1 MGEAQFELATI
12 DYIIV
17 AVYFIGVM
25 IHGWWAGRGKSGAKD
40 YFLAGGKLPWYLI
53 GFSLLAS
60 QMSGSSFVGLM
71 GGTYAE
77 GMVMFNYEWTA
88 VIVLV
93 FFAVFMLPT
102 FLKAGLYTIPEY
114 LENRYSPNAKRAFS
128 LFTLLAIMFIDSAG
142 ALFAGGLVIT
152 SVIPVDLWV
161 AIAVL
166 AAVAG
171 VYTIMGGLSA
181 VVVTDTVQAILLM
194 LGAGLIFIIGLQE
207 VGGWGALFSELPDER
222 TQLYQPANDDFLPW
236 PGMIGVVLLGFY
248 YWTLNQFV
256 VQRTLGA
263 KSLDEGRKGALL
275 AGGLK
280 LLNLFLMI
288 IPGLIAFQLYPD
300 LETADL
306 AFPSLAFDLLPIG
319 LRGLIMTAL
328 IAALM
333 SSLDSALNAAG
344 TLVTMDFVKPAKPNL
359 SDETL
364 TKIGRVVTGIAMIV
378 AAVYAPLI
386 AGFESLFEYF
396 QSALAYVAPSIVA
409 VFLVGLFWRGA
420 SAPGAL
426 AGIGLGLV
434 VGVPI
439 FVTKEVLDVWSNLGL
454 PDIHFTI
461 MATIMFV
468 LGAALVAGV
477 SVITQQPAKDQIDKA
492 TIKMKEIRE
501 SLASEGD
508 PLWFDFR
515 VWSAVLLLI
524 TAGLVAWFWL

>member
-1 MGEAQFELATI
+1 MGDTKFELATI
-12 DYIIV
+12 DYVIV
-17 AVYFIGVM
+17 AVYLVGILF
-25 IHGWWAGRGKSGAKD
+25 HGWWVGRGRESSKD

-77 GMVMFNYEWTA
+77 GMTMFNYEWTA
-88 VIVLV
+88 VIVLL

-114 LENRYSPNAKRAFS
+114 LKNRYSPNTQRAFS
-128 LFTLLAIMFIDSAG
+128 LFTLLAILFIDSAG

-152 SVIPVDLWV
+152 SVVPVDLWQ

-166 AAVAG
+166 ALVAG

-194 LGAGLIFIIGLQE
+194 LGAGLIFIIGIQE
-207 VGGWGALFSELPDER
+207 VGGWGELFNTLPDEKTR
-222 TQLYQPANDDFLPW
+222 LHQPVDDDFLPW
-236 PGMIGVVLLGFY
+236 PGILGVILLGFY

-263 KSLDEGRKGALL
+263 KSLDEGRKGAML

-288 IPGLIAFQLYPD
+288 IPGLIAFQLYPNLD
-300 LETADL
+300 TPDL

-344 TLVTMDFVKPAKPNL
+344 TLVTMDFVKPMNPDMSDKNL
-359 SDETL
+359 TA
-364 TKIGRVVTGIAMIV
+364 TGRIVTGVAMVI
-378 AAVYAPLI
+378 AAVYAPMI

-396 QSALAYVAPSIVA
+396 QSALAYIAPSIVA

-420 SAPGAL
+420 TAPGAL
-426 AGIGLGLV
+426 AGIGLGIVAGIPLF
-434 VGVPI
+434 I
-439 FVTKEVLDVWSNLGL
+439 TKEVTDVWSNAGL
-454 PDIHFTI
+454 PEIHFTY
-461 MATIMFV
+461 MAVMMF
-468 LGAALVAGV
+468 LAGATTVALVSV
-477 SVITQQPAKDQIDKA
+477 STQQPAKDQIDDAVLKWGDL
-492 TIKMKEIRE
+492 KD
-501 SLASEGD
+501 SLSGSGA
-508 PLWFDFR
+508 PLWADFR
-515 VWSAVLLLI
+515 VWAGVLIVI
-524 TAGLVAWFWL
+524 TALLVGWFWL

>member
-1 MGEAQFELATI
+1 MGEAQFQLATI
-12 DYIIV
+12 DYVIV
-17 AVYFIGVM
+17 GVYFAAILF
-25 IHGWWAGRGKSGAKD
+25 HGWWVGRGKEGSKD

-77 GMVMFNYEWTA
+77 GMTMFNYEWTA
-88 VIVLV
+88 VIVLL

-102 FLKAGLYTIPEY
+102 FLKAGLYTIPGY
-114 LENRYSPNAKRAFS
+114 LENRYNVNARRGFS
-128 LFTLLAIMFIDSAG
+128 VFTILAIMFIDSAG

-152 SVIPVDLWV
+152 SVIPVDLWQ

-166 AAVAG
+166 ALVAG

-194 LGAGLIFIIGLQE
+194 LGAGLIFIIGIQE
-207 VGGWGALFSELPDER
+207 VGGWGELFNTLPDEKTR
-222 TQLYQPANDDFLPW
+222 LYQPANDDFLPW
-236 PGMIGVVLLGFY
+236 PGMLGVILLGFY

-263 KSLDEGRKGALL
+263 KSLDEGRKGAVL

-280 LLNLFLMI
+280 LLSLFLMI
-288 IPGLIAFQLYPD
+288 IPGLIAFQLYPN
-300 LETADL
+300 LESPDL

-344 TLVTMDFVKPAKPNL
+344 TLVTMDFVKPMKPNL
-359 SDETL
+359 SDKKL
-364 TKIGRVVTGIAMIV
+364 TGIGRIVTGIAMVV
-378 AAVYAPLI
+378 AAIYAPMI

-409 VFLVGLFWRGA
+409 VFLIGMFWRGA
-420 SAPGAL
+420 TGPGAL
-426 AGIGLGLV
+426 AGIGAGIV
-434 VGVPI
+434 IGVPLFI
-439 FVTKEVLDVWSNLGL
+439 LKEVTDIWTGAGL
-454 PDIHFTI
+454 PEIHFTY
-461 MATIMFV
+461 MAVVMFLV
-468 LGAALVAGV
+468 GAAMLAVFALF
-477 SVITQQPAKDQIDKA
+477 TDPPEAERLDKA
-492 TIKMKEIRE
+492 TINWQNIKDNLSSDGKPFY
-501 SLASEGD
+501 S
-508 PLWFDFR
+508 DFR
-515 VWSAVLLLI
+515 LWSLVLLVL
-524 TAGLVAWFWL
+524 TAILVGWFWL

>member
-1 MGEAQFELATI
+1 MGDAQFDLATI
-12 DYIIV
+12 DYVIVGVYFV
-17 AVYFIGVM
+17 AVMF
-25 IHGWWAGRGKSGAKD
+25 HGWWAGRGKTGAKD

-88 VIVLV
+88 VIVLI

-102 FLKAGLYTIPEY
+102 FLRAGLYTIPEY
-114 LENRYSPNAKRAFS
+114 LENRYSPNARRAFS

-142 ALFAGGLVIT
+142 ALYAGGLVIT
-152 SVIPVDLWV
+152 SVIPIDLWM

-166 AAVAG
+166 ALVAG
-171 VYTIMGGLSA
+171 IYTIMGGLSA
-181 VVVTDTVQAILLM
+181 VVVTDTVQAVLLM
-194 LGAGLIFIIGLQE
+194 LGAGLIFVIGLSE
-207 VGGWGALFSELPDER
+207 IGGWGALFEDLPDEKTR
-222 TQLYQPANDDFLPW
+222 LYQPIDDDFLPW
-236 PGMIGVVLLGFY
+236 PGMLGVILLGFY

-319 LRGLIMTAL
+319 LRGLILTAL

-344 TLVTMDFVKPAKPNL
+344 TLVTMDFVKPAKPEL

-364 TKIGRVVTGIAMIV
+364 TKVGRVVTGIAMIL
-378 AAVYAPLI
+378 AAIYAPMI

-396 QSALAYVAPSIVA
+396 QSALAYVAPPIVA

-426 AGIGLGLV
+426 AGIGLGIL

-439 FVTKEVLDVWSNLGL
+439 FVTKEVMDVWSTAGL

-461 MATIMFV
+461 MAVIMFAV
-468 LGAALVAGV
+468 GAALVAGV
-477 SVITQQPAKDQIDKA
+477 SVITQQPEKDAIDSSV
-492 TIKMKEIRE
+492 IKWPEIKE

-515 VWSAVLLLI
+515 VWSLALI
-524 TAGLVAWFWL
+524 IICAALVSWFWL

>member
-1 MGEAQFELATI
+1 MGETQFQLATV

-17 AVYFIGVM
+17 AVYFAAVLF
-25 IHGWWAGRGKSGAKD
+25 HGWWVGRGKEGSKD

-77 GMVMFNYEWTA
+77 GMTMFNYEWTA
-88 VIVLV
+88 VIVLL

-114 LENRYSPNAKRAFS
+114 LKNRYSPNAQRAFS

-152 SVIPVDLWV
+152 SVIPVDLWQ

-166 AAVAG
+166 ALVAG

-194 LGAGLIFIIGLQE
+194 LGAGLIFIIGIQE
-207 VGGWGALFSELPDER
+207 VGGWGELFNTLPDEKTR
-222 TQLYQPANDDFLPW
+222 LYQPIDDGFLPW
-236 PGMIGVVLLGFY
+236 PGMLGVILLGFY

-263 KSLDEGRKGALL
+263 KSLDEGRKGAML

-288 IPGLIAFQLYPD
+288 IPGLIAFQLYPNLD
-300 LETADL
+300 TPDL

-344 TLVTMDFVKPAKPNL
+344 TLVTMDFVKPLKPNL
-359 SDETL
+359 SDKKL
-364 TKIGRVVTGIAMIV
+364 TGIGRIVTGIAMVI
-378 AAVYAPLI
+378 AAVYAPMI

-426 AGIGLGLV
+426 AGIGLGIF
-434 VGVPI
+434 VGVPL
-439 FVTKEVLDVWSNLGL
+439 FVLKEVTEIWTNAGL
-454 PDIHFTI
+454 PAIHFTY
-461 MATIMFV
+461 MAVVMFV
-468 LGAALVAGV
+468 AGAALVAVV
-477 SVITQQPAKDQIDKA
+477 SVFTEQPEKEQIEKA
-492 TIKMKEIRE
+492 TINWQNIKDNL
-501 SLASEGD
+501 SSQGQPFYA
-508 PLWFDFR
+508 DFR
-515 VWSAVLLLI
+515 VWAGVLIVI
-524 TAGLVAWFWL
+524 TAILVGWFWL

>member
-1 MGEAQFELATI
+1 MGDAQFQLATI

-17 AVYFIGVM
+17 AVYFIAVLF
-25 IHGWWAGRGKSGAKD
+25 HGWWVGRGKEGSKD

-77 GMVMFNYEWTA
+77 GMTMFNYEWTA
-88 VIVLV
+88 VIVLL

-114 LENRYSPNAKRAFS
+114 LKNRYSVNAQRAFS
-128 LFTLLAIMFIDSAG
+128 VFTILAIMFIDSAG
-142 ALFAGGLVIT
+142 ALYAGGLVIN
-152 SVIPVDLWV
+152 SVIPVPLWQ
-161 AIAVL
+161 AISVL
-166 AAVAG
+166 ALVAG

-194 LGAGLIFIIGLQE
+194 LGAGLIFIIGIQE
-207 VGGWGALFSELPDER
+207 VGGWGELFNTLPEER
-222 TQLYQPANDDFLPW
+222 TQLYQPVDDDFLPW
-236 PGMIGVVLLGFY
+236 PGMLGVILLGFY

-263 KSLDEGRKGALL
+263 KSLDEGRKGAVM

-288 IPGLIAFQLYPD
+288 IPGLIAFQLYPN

-319 LRGLIMTAL
+319 LRGLVMTAL

-344 TLVTMDFVKPAKPNL
+344 TLVTMDFVKPLKPNL
-359 SDETL
+359 SDKKL
-364 TKIGRVVTGIAMIV
+364 TGIGRIVTGIAMVV
-378 AAVYAPLI
+378 AAVYAPMI

-396 QSALAYVAPSIVA
+396 QSALSYVAPSIVA
-409 VFLVGLFWRGA
+409 VFLIGLFWRGA
-420 SAPGAL
+420 TAPGAL
-426 AGIGLGLV
+426 VGIGVGIV
-434 VGVPI
+434 IGVPLFI
-439 FVTKEVLDVWSNLGL
+439 TKEVTDVWTNIGL
-454 PDIHFTI
+454 PEIHFTY
-461 MATIMFV
+461 MAVVMFL
-468 LGAALVAGV
+468 LGGGLLAVTSMFTKAPDSEAL
-477 SVITQQPAKDQIDKA
+477 DKA
-492 TIKMKEIRE
+492 TISWANIKEHL
-501 SLASEGD
+501 SSDGK
-508 PLWFDFR
+508 PLWNDFR
-515 VWSAVLLLI
+515 IWSLVLIVI
-524 TAGLVAWFWL
+524 TVILVGWFWL

>member
-1 MGEAQFELATI
+1 MGDTTFELATI
-12 DYIIV
+12 DYIII
-17 AVYFIGVM
+17 AVYFIAVLV
-25 IHGWWAGRGKSGAKD
+25 HGWWVGRGKERSKD

-77 GMVMFNYEWTA
+77 GMTMFNYEWTA
-88 VIVLV
+88 VIVLL

-114 LENRYSPNAKRAFS
+114 LKNRYSANAQRAFS

-152 SVIPVDLWV
+152 SVIPVDLWQ

-166 AAVAG
+166 ALVAG

-194 LGAGLIFIIGLQE
+194 IGAGLIFIIGVQE
-207 VGGWGALFSELPDER
+207 VGGWGELFSALPDEKTR
-222 TQLYQPANDDFLPW
+222 LHQPVDDDFLPW
-236 PGMIGVVLLGFY
+236 PGMLGVILLGFY

-263 KSLDEGRKGALL
+263 RSLDEGRKGAML

-288 IPGLIAFQLYPD
+288 IPGLIAFQLYPGLD
-300 LETADL
+300 TPDL

-344 TLVTMDFVKPAKPNL
+344 TLVTMDFVKPLKPDL
-359 SDETL
+359 SDKTL
-364 TKIGRVVTGIAMIV
+364 TGVGRIVTGIAMVV
-378 AAVYAPLI
+378 AAVYAPMI

-409 VFLVGLFWRGA
+409 VFLAGLFWRGA
-420 SAPGAL
+420 TAPGAL
-426 AGIGLGLV
+426 AGIGLGVV
-434 VGVPI
+434 VGVPLFI
-439 FVTKEVLDVWSNLGL
+439 AKEVTGIWTGVGL
-454 PDIHFTI
+454 PEIHFTY
-461 MATIMFV
+461 MAVVMF
-468 LGAALVAGV
+468 AAGV
-477 SVITQQPAKDQIDKA
+477 AVIALTSMVTEPPDADRLDKA
-492 TIKMKEIRE
+492 TISWPDIKQ
-501 SLASEGD
+501 SLSAEGT
-508 PLWFDFR
+508 PLRSDFR
-515 VWSAVLLLI
+515 VWSGVLI
-524 TAGLVAWFWL
+524 VVTAILVGWFWF